1 MTLPCLVLAGGLGTR
16 MGPIT
21 ASIPK
26 ALVAINGQP
35 FVDLQLK
42 RLAHMGVSDVV
53 LSIGHLGALLRA
65 HVGDGSALGVTAR
78 YVDEG
83 ERRLGTGGAVR
94 FAVDSGS
101 VDDAFFVLYGDS
113 YLDVDFSVVETAW
126 RASGRPAL
134 MTVTRNADRWA
145 PSNAEYRG
153 GLVTLYDKRQLRSS
167 MRWIDYGLLVMTAAA
182 VRQNIAPD
190 VTTDLAG
197 PLHRM
202 SVRGDLAGH
211 LVRRRFYEI
220 GSPAG
225 VRDLERRLRRQEIA
239 SEQPARA
246 RPLRIQRGRPVD
258 TA

>member
-26 ALVAINGQP
+26 ALVTVNGQP

-42 RLAHMGVSDVV
+42 RLAELGVRDVV
-53 LSIGHLGALLRA
+53 LSVGYLGALLRA
-65 HVGDGSALGVTAR
+65 HVGGGSALGVTAR
-78 YVDEG
+78 YIDEG
-83 ERRLGTGGAVR
+83 DRRLGTGGAVR
-94 FAVDSGS
+94 FAVDSGI

-134 MTVTRNADRWA
+134 MTVIRNADRWA

-182 VRQNIAPD
+182 VRQRIAPD
-190 VTTDLAG
+190 LITDLAD
-197 PLHRM
+197 PLHQM
-202 SVRGDLAGH
+202 SVSGDLAGH
-211 LVRRRFYEI
+211 PVTRRFYEI
-220 GSPAG
+220 GSPEG
-225 VRDLERRLRRQEIA
+225 VRDLETHLRRQEIA
-239 SEQPARA
+239 SERSAPSR
-246 RPLRIQRGRPVD
+246 LLGI
-258 TA
+258 